1 MPPRRPLPE
10 VCLITVLKFLEPL
23 DQLKASKMS
32 PRLRMLVRAAN
43 RRVKTLVITNKDL
56 TGTQKI
62 INSFFISSRPNL
74 QKLKDDCGGAID
86 IQPKAVRVSKWN
98 SLVFSGSC
106 QEDLPTVEE
115 IATVLFSAVTSLVFI
130 ANQPSWIIGF
140 DEKCQ
145 YLVALL
151 QYPPLHPHETTQ
163 LESLVLGLDGL
174 FSSKKT
180 RASVTYKLVVALN
193 ALTALQQLA
202 VHFDFGYEYPDI
214 PALTVLDQLKVLV
227 LKLEWDKSFFLNSIG
242 EQAAANV
249 NLKIHLQGYSAENL
263 SKYIDDW
270 PEPLLSR
277 VVTLE
282 TDENLFHRFPSLT
295 SLSLPVDVPFS
306 TNYGPLLALLSQQNR
321 QLLHLEWRLDLND
334 QQNLD
339 RSPTPPFQ
347 LTSVRALTLNLYIDD
362 HSQAEWL
369 HLPRTLPNCQA
380 IHLRDFYCKRCRVD
394 LWKCLRGN
402 FYTEDSEPTNSATV
416 LQCLRD
422 VLSKLYPYFQRQKI
436 TLGEV
441 EPYRTAAELFAE
453 PHE

>member
-1 MPPRRPLPE
+1 M
-10 VCLITVLKFLEPL
+10 CALITVLKFLEPL

-32 PRLRMLVRAAN
+32 PRLRML
-43 RRVKTLVITNKDL
+43 
-56 TGTQKI
+56 KI

-140 DEKCQ
+140 NEKCQ

-277 VVTLE
+277 
-282 TDENLFHRFPSLT
+282 
-295 SLSLPVDVPFS
+295 
-306 TNYGPLLALLSQQNR
+306 QNR
-321 QLLHLEWRLDLND
+321 QLLHLEWRLDLKD

-380 IHLRDFYCKRCRVD
+380 IHLRDFYCKRCRVN
-394 LWKCLRGN
+394 LWECLRGD
-402 FYTEDSEPTNSATV
+402 FYTEDSKPTNSATA

-422 VLSKLYPYFQRQKI
+422 VLSKLYPYFQRQQI